1 MQRDGEAGSVS
12 RSSGTWHPA
21 FLPLDT
27 SSQGPGPQCVDRGR
41 RLDVLHLCGLTFAV
55 GKPHV
60 CYAKLI
66 NEIEEKGSFFN
77 KWFILGGGKASW
89 ACRHVFSL

>member
-1 MQRDGEAGSVS
+1 MS

-41 RLDVLHLCGLTFAV
+41 RLDVLHLCGLTFCCWQATRLLC
-55 GKPHV
+55 K
-60 CYAKLI
+60 KLI

-77 KWFILGGGKASW
+77 KWFILGGVGG
-89 ACRHVFSL
+89 SLLGM